1 MDSDGPFSL
10 SHSFEKH
17 LRAKN
22 LSDGWRHPSWVVVGG
37 ARPVGLAEVTVAGPP
52 AVGGGAGDAHLGRD
66 MGRPAS
72 GEGLAQD

>member
-1 MDSDGPFSL
+1 MDPFSL

-22 LSDGWRHPSWVVVGG
+22 LSDGWRHPSWVGGGVARRVGG
-37 ARPVGLAEVTVAGPP
+37 AVGTLAGPP
-52 AVGGGAGDAHLGRD
+52 GFGGGGGFADRARD
-66 MGRPAS
+66 RGRPAS